1 MKNYYEI
8 LEVNPRASEEVIKKA
23 HQVLIKKYHP
33 DLYVG
38 VEREKAEENTKEI
51 EIIRSLNK
59 YIQENSEEEILNNKK
74 YQVLFAGNHKYWSVG
89 PWDKTR
95 FLNRNWDYKEPNGNI
110 NRTITESKKGS

>member
-1 MKNYYEI
+1 MIEIKNIEQF
-8 LEVNPRASEEVIKKA
+8 V
-23 HQVLIKKYHP
+23 KYATSLNYRYAKTYTNFAPHE
-33 DLYVG
+33 YAM
-38 VEREKAEENTKEI
+38 AEENTKEI

-59 YIQENSEEEILNNKK
+59 YIQENSEEEIFYNKK

>member
-1 MKNYYEI
+1 MELVKNI
-8 LEVNPRASEEVIKKA
+8 FFNTDKL
-23 HQVLIKKYHP
+23 
-33 DLYVG
+33 
-38 VEREKAEENTKEI
+38 VENSCVKISYTGK
-51 EIIRSLNK
+51 LF
-59 YIQENSEEEILNNKK
+59 QENSEEEIFYNKK

>member
-1 MKNYYEI
+1 MIEIKNIEQF
-8 LEVNPRASEEVIKKA
+8 V
-23 HQVLIKKYHP
+23 KYATSLNYRYAKTYTNFAPHE
-33 DLYVG
+33 YAMA
-38 VEREKAEENTKEI
+38 KENTKEI

-59 YIQENSEEEILNNKK
+59 YIQENNEEEILNNKK

>member
-1 MKNYYEI
+1 MIEIKSIEQFVKYATSLNYRYAKTYTNFAPHEY
-8 LEVNPRASEEVIKKA
+8 AMAK
-23 HQVLIKKYHP
+23 
-33 DLYVG
+33 
-38 VEREKAEENTKEI
+38 ENTKEI

-59 YIQENSEEEILNNKK
+59 YIQENNEEEILNNKK

>member
-1 MKNYYEI
+1 MIEIKNIEQF
-8 LEVNPRASEEVIKKA
+8 V
-23 HQVLIKKYHP
+23 KYATSLNYRYAKTYTNFAPHE
-33 DLYVG
+33 YAM
-38 VEREKAEENTKEI
+38 AEENTKKI